1 MAKTGLYLGDTPIGR
16 IITVSQST
24 GGTDTSDA
32 TATASDILVGKTAYG
47 SGGKITGT
55 IQTKSQ
61 ATYTPGT
68 ANQTITSGVYLTGTQ
83 TIKGDS
89 NLVASN
95 IKSGTSIFGVTGTYE
110 GNNSGSGVDVSGV
123 TATASDVLSPK
134 VFVDSTGVEQTGTIV
149 TKTTNDLTVSGAT
162 VTVPAGYYASQAKK
176 SVATAIQA
184 TPTISISSD
193 GLITAS
199 TTQSAGYVSSG
210 AKAATKQLSTKS
222 ATTYTPSTSNQTI
235 SSGYYLTGTQ
245 TIKGDSNLVAS
256 NIKSG
261 VSIFGVNGTLVEAVK
276 LSNFSTTS
284 AVKYCTI
291 NEVEAEPQYILFACD
306 QEPGNNLIFTCGFLQ
321 KILVSA
327 EGGSYT
333 YIYRSLFMTMGQSSG
348 YSDTTFDFSYSYNQD
363 AKTLTLTRINSDDY
377 RFRGNYYFLYAFEL
391 I

>member
-1 MAKTGLYLGDTPIGR
+1 MAI
-16 IITVSQST
+16 
-24 GGTDTSDA
+24 
-32 TATASDILVGKTAYG
+32 
-47 SGGKITGT
+47 
-55 IQTKSQ
+55 
-61 ATYTPGT
+61 
-68 ANQTITSGVYLTGTQ
+68 TITNNTTLLNELKTKAESLP
-83 TIKGDS
+83 
-89 NLVASN
+89 NREVA
-95 IKSGTSIFGVTGTYE
+95 
-110 GNNSGSGVDVSGV
+110 GVDVSGV

-149 TKTTNDLTVSGAT
+149 TKTVDDLTASGAT
-162 VTVPAGYYASQAKK
+162 ITVPAGYYAVEGSVNVDKGELASPYINIMKK
-176 SVATAIQA
+176 TGQVVATTRVGTSGYISVNEQIGG
-184 TPTISISSD
+184 TLQLDTMSGTTIIP
-193 GLITAS
+193 GINTTLAVAS
-199 TTQSAGYVSSG
+199 GKYTTGDVYVS
-210 AKAATKQLSTKS
+210 
-222 ATTYTPSTSNQTI
+222 
-235 SSGYYLTGTQ
+235 
-245 TIKGDSNLVAS
+245 GDSNLVSS
-256 NIKSG
+256 NIKNG
-261 VSIFGVNGTLVEAVK
+261 VSIFGVNGTLAEAVK

-327 EGGSYT
+327 ENGSYT